1 MRRETQN
8 PLISSQI
15 LSPFAEQS
23 SLAIAI
29 FVHIG
34 IGKVGKLFSNQGN
47 PLQKSGFPAVGKKL
61 PVLFQFLYRG
71 M

>member
-1 MRRETQN
+1 VESFPPSN
-8 PLISSQI
+8 I
-15 LSPFAEQS
+15 LLFPGQYFSAGAEQ
-23 SLAIAI
+23 AIAI

-34 IGKVGKLFSNQGN
+34 IGKVGKLFS
-47 PLQKSGFPAVGKKL
+47 AVGKKL